1 MTGGFEP
8 GGIAGAGLGGSVAGV
23 VGTGEDVAPV
33 AVAEEAESAA
43 VARADTVTVTGADVV
58 RAASESIAT
67 AVRTC
72 VPSVAPA
79 HVAW

>member
-33 AVAEEAESAA
+33 AVAEEPES
-43 VARADTVTVTGADVV
+43 VEWYIPQPRPSADTEPWSTPEDRTIV
-58 RAASESIAT
+58 RRRAG
-67 AVRTC
+67 
-72 VPSVAPA
+72 
-79 HVAW
+79 